1 MVDISII
8 SISALDLERMELRV
22 EIYMDQVIGFPH
34 TSFEVHNLSRLNL
47 LNR

>member
-22 EIYMDQVIGFPH
+22 EIYMDQVMGKLP
-34 TSFEVHNLSRLNL
+34 SKLS
-47 LNR
+47 